1 MGAMT
6 MKRTIGTI
14 LALTGTL
21 FLLLHLWL
29 MVFTDLLRR
38 YHDSEFWMIVGFL
51 LAVAGLLLMRGAD
64 KRGGGI

>member
-29 MVFTDLLRR
+29 MVFTDLLRS

-51 LAVAGLLLMRGAD
+51 LAVAGLLLMRAAD

>member
-1 MGAMT
+1 

-51 LAVAGLLLMRGAD
+51 LAVAGLLLMRAAD